1 VNPTPGQRPPAGQAR
16 LRELQRGTT
25 IEAALAFYDAL
36 EPVGLEEM
44 TGSWRGEDLP
54 TGNPFDGLLE
64 RFGWYGKRF
73 DGPDHGHPLVFI
85 ARAGRTMSLNPA
97 FVPIA
102 VLIRYPWLVRAPF
115 VPRLFCVLR
124 PLLATG
130 KPKARLRLTAYR
142 GVVTATMC
150 YDALPINDV
159 FRKVDNNTVL
169 GAMDLRG
176 LQPAGRTAAG
186 RALQTHRQASHDHG
200 ELHSLG
206 PPQEVSA
213 HHTKD
218 HIRST
223 LHWISRVTY
232 EPGHPDRPA
241 LRSSAVTSLTTSAHG
256 HGSSRQS
263 CAVMSRGE

>member
-1 VNPTPGQRPPAGQAR
+1 MNLTPGHRPRADPAR

-36 EPVGLEEM
+36 EPVGLKEM
-44 TGSWRGEDLP
+44 VGSWRGEGLP

-73 DGPDHGHPLVFI
+73 DGPDDAHPLVFSTSV
-85 ARAGRTMSLNPA
+85 GRTMSLNPA

-102 VLIRYPWLVRAPF
+102 VLIRYPWLVRAPLA
-115 VPRLFCVLR
+115 PRLFGVLR

-159 FRKVDNNTVL
+159 FRKVDNDTVL

-176 LQPAGRTAAG
+176 LQMPSMFVLRREPLAASEAVQQGGAQGR
-186 RALQTHRQASHDHG
+186 S
-200 ELHSLG
+200 
-206 PPQEVSA
+206 
-213 HHTKD
+213 
-218 HIRST
+218 
-223 LHWISRVTY
+223 
-232 EPGHPDRPA
+232 
-241 LRSSAVTSLTTSAHG
+241 
-256 HGSSRQS
+256 
-263 CAVMSRGE
+263 

>member
-1 VNPTPGQRPPAGQAR
+1 MSPGAVQRPHADQTR

-25 IEAALAFYDAL
+25 IKAALAFYDRL
-36 EPVGLEEM
+36 EPVGVEEM
-44 TGSWRGEDLP
+44 IGSWRGEGLP

-85 ARAGRTMSLNPA
+85 ASPGRTMSLNPA

-130 KPKARLRLTAYR
+130 KPTARLRLTAYR

-159 FRKVDNNTVL
+159 FRKIDDDTLV
-169 GAMDLRG
+169 GAMDARG
-176 LQPAGRTAAG
+176 LEAPFLFVLRREPATR
-186 RALQTHRQASHDHG
+186 
-200 ELHSLG
+200 
-206 PPQEVSA
+206 
-213 HHTKD
+213 
-218 HIRST
+218 
-223 LHWISRVTY
+223 
-232 EPGHPDRPA
+232 
-241 LRSSAVTSLTTSAHG
+241 
-256 HGSSRQS
+256 
-263 CAVMSRGE
+263 

>member
-1 VNPTPGQRPPAGQAR
+1 VNLIPGQRLPAGQAR
-16 LRELQRGTT
+16 LRELQPGTT

-44 TGSWRGEDLP
+44 VGSWQGEGLP

-85 ARAGRTMSLNPA
+85 ASPGRTMSLNPA

-115 VPRLFCVLR
+115 VPRLFCVLC

-176 LQPAGRTAAG
+176 LQMPLMFVLR
-186 RALQTHRQASHDHG
+186 R
-200 ELHSLG
+200 
-206 PPQEVSA
+206 
-213 HHTKD
+213 
-218 HIRST
+218 
-223 LHWISRVTY
+223 
-232 EPGHPDRPA
+232 EP
-241 LRSSAVTSLTTSAHG
+241 L
-256 HGSSRQS
+256 
-263 CAVMSRGE
+263 

>member
-1 VNPTPGQRPPAGQAR
+1 VNRTPGQRLPAGPAR

-25 IEAALAFYDAL
+25 IEAALALYDAL

-130 KPKARLRLTAYR
+130 KPTARLRLTAYR

-176 LQPAGRTAAG
+176 LQTPFMFVLRREPREASDSAQRGGGRGAINAPVELTAVNNPA
-186 RALQTHRQASHDHG
+186 
-200 ELHSLG
+200 
-206 PPQEVSA
+206 
-213 HHTKD
+213 
-218 HIRST
+218 ST
-223 LHWISRVTY
+223 
-232 EPGHPDRPA
+232 DA
-241 LRSSAVTSLTTSAHG
+241 
-256 HGSSRQS
+256 
-263 CAVMSRGE
+263 